1 MKTLSSLKVLVV
13 EDEALVSMLVE
24 DMLTDLGCTIIG
36 PAAEI
41 EEALRLAG
49 SADIDAALLDVNLGG
64 RPIFPV
70 ADALKANGL
79 DSRTAPIFVQC
90 FEAGPLKTFGTLSK
104 ARRVFLVSLD
114 GGPAD
119 RPGTTYAQMLT
130 PAGLKEIAGF
140 ADGLKVFAHAFDG
153 VAGRC
158 QQ

>member
-24 DMLTDLGCTIIG
+24 DMLTDLGCTVVG

-70 ADALKANGL
+70 ADALK
-79 DSRTAPIFVQC
+79 SRGVPYAFASGYG
-90 FEAGPLKTFGTLSK
+90 EAGISDDHKGSAVLQKPFREADL
-104 ARRVFLVSLD
+104 RRVLEALV
-114 GGPAD
+114 GETA
-119 RPGTTYAQMLT
+119 
-130 PAGLKEIAGF
+130 
-140 ADGLKVFAHAFDG
+140 
-153 VAGRC
+153 
-158 QQ
+158 